1 MTTDVISKPETEQQV
16 MNQDK
21 KISKASYAAIDKWIA
36 KYPAEN
42 RQAAVI
48 PALHIIQDANKGFLT
63 RDLMD
68 ELAVY
73 LGMPEIAVYEV
84 ASFYSMYEH
93 KPVGTHKIS
102 ICTNISC
109 MLLGSEQI
117 VKHLEEKLGIKL
129 GETTPDGKFTIKEV
143 ECLGAC
149 VGAPMCL
156 IGRDYH
162 EHLTPEKIDAILDKL
177 D

>member
-1 MTTDVISKPETEQQV
+1 MTTDVAEQPTTGHGKSTQAKLISRE
-16 MNQDK
+16 
-21 KISKASYAAIDKWIA
+21 SYVAIDKWIA

-48 PALHIIQDANKGFLT
+48 PALHIVQDANSGHLT
-63 RDLMD
+63 TALMD
-68 ELAVY
+68 EVAKY
-73 LGMPEIAVYEV
+73 LEMPEIAVYEV
-84 ASFYSMYEH
+84 ASFYSMFEH
-93 KPVGTHKIS
+93 MPVGKHKIS

-109 MLLGSEQI
+109 MLLGSEEI
-117 VKHLEEKLGIKL
+117 VKHLEKKFGIKL
-129 GETTPDGKFTIKEV
+129 GQTTPDGKFTIKEV

-162 EHLTPEKIDAILDKL
+162 EHLTPEKIDAILEKL

>member
-1 MTTDVISKPETEQQV
+1 MTTNVVEQPASHAGSMQEKLISRE
-16 MNQDK
+16 
-21 KISKASYAAIDKWIA
+21 SYAAIDKWIA

-48 PALHIIQDANKGFLT
+48 PALHIIQNANNGYLT
-63 RDLMD
+63 RVLMD
-68 ELAVY
+68 ELAQY

-84 ASFYSMYEH
+84 ASFYSMFEH
-93 KPVGTHKIS
+93 KPVGKHKIS

-109 MLLGSEQI
+109 MLLGSEEI
-117 VKHLEEKLGIKL
+117 LKHLENKFGIKP
-129 GETTPDGKFTIKEV
+129 GQTTPDGKFTIKEV

-156 IGRDYH
+156 IGREYH
-162 EHLTPEKIDAILDKL
+162 EHLTPEKIDAILEKL

>member
-1 MTTDVISKPETEQQV
+1 MTTDVIEQPVSGQKQ
-16 MNQDK
+16 NPAEK
-21 KISKASYAAIDKWIA
+21 LISKESYAAIDKWIG
-36 KYPAEN
+36 KYPPEN

-48 PALHIIQDANKGFLT
+48 PALHIIQDANGGSLNVP
-63 RDLMD
+63 LMD
-68 ELAVY
+68 ELALY

-84 ASFYSMYEH
+84 ASFYSMFEH
-93 KPVGTHKIS
+93 KPVGKHKIS
-102 ICTNISC
+102 VCTNISC
-109 MLLGSEQI
+109 MLRGSEEI
-117 VKHLEEKLGIKL
+117 VKHLENKFGISI
-129 GETTPDGKFTIKEV
+129 GETTTDGKFTLKEV

-162 EHLTPEKIDAILDKL
+162 EHLTPEKMDAILEKL

>member
-1 MTTDVISKPETEQQV
+1 MVRKAAQTAGRTSGKNKSLLSQETK
-16 MNQDK
+16 N
-21 KISKASYAAIDKWIA
+21 AIDKWIA
-36 KYPAEN
+36 KYPVEN

-48 PALHIIQDANKGFLT
+48 PALHIVQQANRGYLT
-63 RDLMD
+63 MALMD
-68 ELAVY
+68 ELADY
-73 LGMPEIAVYEV
+73 LNMPKIAVYEV

-93 KPVGTHKIS
+93 KPVGRHKIS

-109 MLLGSEQI
+109 MLQGCDTI
-117 VKHLEEKLGIKL
+117 VKHLEQKLGITL
-129 GETTPDGKFTIKEV
+129 GETTADGKFTLKEV

-162 EHLTPEKIDAILDKL
+162 ENLTPEKIDAILEKL

>member
-1 MTTDVISKPETEQQV
+1 MTTDVIEQSSTEASQKKLIAGET
-16 MNQDK
+16 
-21 KISKASYAAIDKWIA
+21 YAAIDKWIA

-48 PALHIIQDANKGFLT
+48 PALHLVQDANGGHVT
-63 RDLMD
+63 TALMD
-68 ELAVY
+68 ELAHY
-73 LGMPEIAVYEV
+73 LEMPEIAVYEV
-84 ASFYSMYEH
+84 ASFYSMFEH
-93 KPVGTHKIS
+93 KPVGKHKIS

-109 MLLGSEQI
+109 MLLGSEEI
-117 VKHLEEKLGIKL
+117 VEHLEKKYGIKL
-129 GETTPDGKFTIKEV
+129 GQTTPDGKITLKEV

-156 IGRDYH
+156 IGREYH

>member
-1 MTTDVISKPETEQQV
+1 MTTDVIERPETEQHT
-16 MNQDK
+16 MSLEP
-21 KISKASYAAIDKWIA
+21 KISKETYAAIDKWIA

-48 PALHIIQDANKGFLT
+48 PALHIIQDENKGYLT
-63 RDLMD
+63 RALMD
-68 ELAVY
+68 ELAKY

-93 KPVGTHKIS
+93 KPVGQHKVS

-109 MLLGSEQI
+109 MLLGSDKI
-117 VKHLEEKLGIKL
+117 VKHIEEKYGAKL
-129 GETTPDGKFTIKEV
+129 GETTADGKFTFKEV

-162 EHLTPEKIDAILDKL
+162 EYLTPEKIDEILDKL

>member
-1 MTTDVISKPETEQQV
+1 MTTDVVEQPTAGQGKSTQVKLISRE
-16 MNQDK
+16 
-21 KISKASYAAIDKWIA
+21 SYAAIDKWIA

-48 PALHIIQDANKGFLT
+48 PALHIVQDANAGHLT
-63 RDLMD
+63 TALMD
-68 ELAVY
+68 EVAEY

-84 ASFYSMYEH
+84 ASFYSMFEH
-93 KPVGTHKIS
+93 KPVGKHKIS

-109 MLLGSEQI
+109 MLLGSEEI
-117 VKHLEEKLGIKL
+117 VKHLEKKFGIKL
-129 GETTPDGKFTIKEV
+129 GQTTPDGKFTIKEV

-162 EHLTPEKIDAILDKL
+162 EHLTPEKIDAILEKL